1 MGSPWKS
8 GFLSTVR
15 NVFTVGALLAAGD
28 EKAVADDT
36 TPQVPVAVADFY
48 FLDTSGEVRN
58 QTSEHQQRLQHFAEI
73 LRTDLARAGRFGIVG
88 IKCSMPCP
96 ANDLL
101 AKAREA
107 GSHYLI
113 VGAIQKESSLVLWAK
128 LDVIDLRAGKSVLNQ
143 WITFRGDTDEAW
155 KRAARFTARSIN
167 DGLPN

>member
-1 MGSPWKS
+1 MGSAWKS

-15 NVFTVGALLAAGD
+15 NVFTVGALLTAGD

-36 TPQVPVAVADFY
+36 TPKV
-48 FLDTSGEVRN
+48 
-58 QTSEHQQRLQHFAEI
+58 

-101 AKAREA
+101 AKARKA

-128 LDVIDLRAGKSVLNQ
+128 LDVIDLRAGKSVLNR

-167 DGLPN
+167 DGIPN